1 MYQKKTLRR
10 FTPEQ
15 RKLAESCNDL
25 ERTLRRMKKL
35 VETTGDLEHDSRAL
49 RNSQKLDTT
58 RKKKHDD
65 PDALNEWEN
74 DSVTAKMIKAGERL
88 GI

>member
-15 RKLAESCNDL
+15 RKLAEACNEL
-25 ERTLRRMKKL
+25 ERTLRRMKRL

-49 RNSQKLDTT
+49 RNSQRINAT
-58 RKKKHDD
+58 RKKTPDD
-65 PDALNEWEN
+65 DHALDEWEKN
-74 DSVTAKMIKAGERL
+74 SVTAKLIKAGERL
-88 GI
+88 GV